1 VACPSMTPIST
12 SKIRN
17 HITTNLGILNPKAGD
32 TL

>member
-1 VACPSMTPIST
+1 MTPISA
-12 SKIRN
+12 SRIRN